1 LNPPR
6 YAFPMG
12 VRAVETITASFIVM
26 LRGPVGLMSC
36 MNVDVR

>member
-6 YAFPMG
+6 YALPMG

-26 LRGPVGLMSC
+26 LRGPVGLMSFK
-36 MNVDVR
+36 NVSAR